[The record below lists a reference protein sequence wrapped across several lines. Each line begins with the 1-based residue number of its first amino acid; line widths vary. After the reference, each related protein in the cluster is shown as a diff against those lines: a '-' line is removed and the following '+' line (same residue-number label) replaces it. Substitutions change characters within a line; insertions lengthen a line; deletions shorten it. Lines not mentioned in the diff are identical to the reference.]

1 MPSREPDDREL
12 HTSAGTFPLLE
23 YRAALGG
30 REWSILHTGA
40 VLTVAD
46 EVRFLFDEEN
56 RRPYGVVLWP
66 AAIALAHDLEL
77 RGATLAGSRLLELGA
92 GTGLPGLL
100 AASMGARVMQTD
112 RQEVALAICRR
123 NAARNAVADVAL
135 RAVEWEGCDLGERFD
150 WIIGSDIAYAPAAHG
165 ALRRLFARHLAPGG
179 RVLLA
184 DPFRGASLPLL
195 QGLEEDGWAVT
206 LSKWTVA
213 VDGVPRAV
221 GVYEAAR
228 D

>member
-1 MPSREPDDREL
+1 MPTTGPDDREL
-12 HTSAGTFPLLE
+12 RTSAGTFPLLE
-23 YRAALGG
+23 YRASLGG

-40 VLTVAD
+40 ILTLDD

-66 AAIALAHDLEL
+66 AAIALAHDLES
-77 RGATLAGSRLLELGA
+77 RGAALAGTRLLELGA
-92 GTGLPGLL
+92 GTGLPGLV
-100 AASMGARVMQTD
+100 AASLGARVTQTD

-123 NAARNAVADVAL
+123 NAERNGIADVAL
-135 RAVEWEGCDLGERFD
+135 RTVEWERCKLGERFE

-165 ALRRLFARHLAPGG
+165 ALGRLFASHLAPGG

-195 QGLEEDGWAVT
+195 HALEAEGWTVA

-221 GVYEAAR
+221 GVYELAR
-228 D
+228 G